1 MSCTEIQQ
9 RLAWGEALS
18 AEQHAHATDC
28 RRCLQVAT
36 EYSILDE
43 TLGGMPVGVP
53 PEFADRV
60 MTQVLG
66 SIAVPHPQD
75 RRQWQ
80 DKRWFQFALVYGG
93 SVVAAI
99 NLVRF
104 LAGVLT
110 TSVGLGGVQ

>member
-18 AEQHAHATDC
+18 AEQHAHAIDC
-28 RRCLQVAT
+28 PHCLEVAT
-36 EYSILDE
+36 EYSTLDDILGAM
-43 TLGGMPVGVP
+43 TVRVP

-66 SIAVPHPQD
+66 SIAVPNTQGL
-75 RRQWQ
+75 RQWLNR
-80 DKRWFQFALVYGG
+80 RWFQFALVYGG
-93 SVVAAI
+93 GIVAAI

>member
-28 RRCLQVAT
+28 PHCLKVAT
-36 EYSILDE
+36 EYCILDE
-43 TLGGMPVGVP
+43 TLGGMAARVP

-66 SIAVPHPQD
+66 SSAVPNPQG
-75 RRQWQ
+75 RRQ
-80 DKRWFQFALVYGG
+80 
-93 SVVAAI
+93 
-99 NLVRF
+99 
-104 LAGVLT
+104 
-110 TSVGLGGVQ
+110 